1 MNRLNKL
8 ERKFDW
14 LAFPGLFKCLTIIG
28 ALVYAISW
36 TKPEFGLL
44 LTFDKAKI
52 LAGEWWRIPTFLF
65 AKGAGRPGVLSILF
79 FFCAISFAFTI
90 SDSLERVWGVTRT
103 TLFFLFGWLS
113 LLAGSWLL
121 SPAIAPFPSV
131 YFYTSAF
138 LAFAWHHPEVRM
150 LFPPIPCGVL
160 AVVLVVL
167 TVVNAILQPWLAP
180 FLLIAHLNAL
190 IWVGPEIWQ
199 SRKNRFKAGIKRREF
214 QSKLRPVREAFHT
227 CSVCQRT
234 EHHAPSLDFRVGY
247 DGREYCDEHL
257 PS

>member
-44 LTFDKAKI
+44 LNFDKAKI

-90 SDSLERVWGVTRT
+90 SDSLERAWGVTCT

-113 LLAGSWLL
+113 LLVGSWFL
-121 SPAIAPFPSV
+121 PAIAPFPSV

-167 TVVNAILQPWLAP
+167 TVANAIMQPWLAP

-199 SRKNRFKAGIKRREF
+199 SRKHRFKAGIKRREF

-227 CSVCQRT
+227 CNVCQRT
-234 EHHAPSLDFRVGY
+234 EHHTPSLDFRVGH
-247 DGREYCDEHL
+247 DGQEYCDEHL